1 MAYKLIF
8 AAKTPLALKR
18 ARNEFVAEHTKDV
31 VCVWGSADPCRID
44 LADGTKI
51 SMICETDWTRCR
63 NAIDG
68 CDQVFIVGAEPL
80 GADFRLALERSLQG
94 SSVPPEYRWHKW
106 NRGGGCG

>member
-18 ARNEFVAEHTKDV
+18 ARNEFVAEHTKDI

-51 SMICETDWTRCR
+51 SMICETDWMRCR
-63 NAIDG
+63 SAIDG

-94 SSVPPEYRWHKW
+94 SSVPPEYRWQKW
-106 NRGGGCG
+106 NRGGGRG

>member
-1 MAYKLIF
+1 MALNIAF
-8 AAKTPLALKR
+8 VAKTPLALKR

-44 LADGTKI
+44 LADGTRI
-51 SMICETDWTRCR
+51 AMLCETEWMRYR
-63 NAIDG
+63 NAIDW

-80 GADFRLALERSLQG
+80 GADFQLALERSLRG